1 MEITL
6 LATTYVLA
14 LSYAV
19 LSLVRGLLRRRG
31 QCCYMLGYECYKAP
45 EDTKLNTDQCAR
57 IILRNK
63 NLNLE
68 DYRFLLKTM
77 ARSGIGENT
86 YGPRLVLDGHEEA
99 PTLREA
105 HLELDEVFQQTVS
118 KVLASTGVAPSEIDI
133 LIVNVSLFSPA
144 PSLTSRIVNH
154 FKLRED
160 IKTFNLAGM
169 GCSASLVAIHL
180 VQELFKTK
188 DNALAL
194 VVSTESMGSHWYCGK
209 EKSMIISNCLFRIG
223 GCAVLLTND
232 RNRAKGQAIM
242 KLSRSVRVHHGS
254 HDESYGCCIQE
265 EDEQGHQGFRLTKY
279 LVKAAG
285 QALEANLRILLPQVL
300 PVRELVRYTLANAL
314 VNNPFVDRKNRKV
327 RGGPSLNLNLK
338 AGIDHFCVHPGGKAV
353 IDTVGKGLNLSEY
366 DIEPSR
372 MALHRF
378 GNTSAGGNWY
388 VLGYMEAKKRLKRGD
403 KVLMISLGAG
413 FKSNTCV
420 WEVMRDLE
428 RPNVWEDSLEDYPW
442 ASLDNPFMDKYGWI
456 YDEFLNFAR
465 LDEVQMAVR

>member
-6 LATTYVLA
+6 LATLYVLA
-14 LSYAV
+14 ATYAV
-19 LSLVRGLLRRRG
+19 LSLVRGFLRRRG

-45 EDTKLNTDQCAR
+45 EDTKLDTDNCVR
-57 IILRNK
+57 VILRNK
-63 NLNLE
+63 NLNLD

-77 ARSGIGENT
+77 VRSGIGNDT
-86 YGPRLVLDGHEEA
+86 YGPRLVLEGHEEA
-99 PTLREA
+99 PTLLGA
-105 HLELDEVFQQTVS
+105 YQELDEVFQQTVS

-154 FKLRED
+154 FKLRDD

-180 VQELFKTK
+180 VQELFKTR

-209 EKSMIISNCLFRIG
+209 EKSMIISNCLFRMG
-223 GCAVLLTND
+223 GCAILLTND
-232 RNRAKGQAIM
+232 RARAKDRAVM
-242 KLSRSVRVHHGS
+242 KLGRSVRIHHGS
-254 HDESYGCCIQE
+254 HDESYSCCIQA
-265 EDEQGHQGFRLTKY
+265 EDELGHQGFRLTKY
-279 LVKAAG
+279 LVKAAA

-300 PVRELVRYTLANAL
+300 PIRELVHYKLANAL
-314 VNNPFVDRKNRKV
+314 ANNPFAKRKTRKA
-327 RGGPSLNLNLK
+327 RGGLNLK
-338 AGIDHFCVHPGGKAV
+338 SGIDHFCVHPGGKAV
-353 IDTVGKGLNLSEY
+353 VDTVGKGLNLSDY
-366 DIEPSR
+366 DLEPSR

-420 WEVMRDLE
+420 WEVMRDLD
-428 RPNVWEDSLEDYPW
+428 RPNVWEDSLKDYPR
-442 ASLDNPFMDKYGWI
+442 ASLDNPFMEKYGWLN
-456 YDEFLNFAR
+456 DECLNFVR
-465 LDEVQMAVR
+465 LDEANMWG

>member
-6 LATTYVLA
+6 LATMYVLA
-14 LSYAV
+14 AAYAV
-19 LSLVRGLLRRRG
+19 LSLARGLLRRRG

-45 EDTKLNTDQCAR
+45 EDTKLTTDECVR
-57 IILRNK
+57 VVLRNK

-77 ARSGIGENT
+77 ARSGIGEDS
-86 YGPRLVLDGHEEA
+86 YGPRLVLDGHEED
-99 PTLREA
+99 PTLPDA
-105 HLELDEVFQQTVS
+105 LLELDVVFQQTVS
-118 KVLASTGVAPSEIDI
+118 KVLASTGVAPPEIDI

-154 FKLRED
+154 FKLRD
-160 IKTFNLAGM
+160 DVKTFNLAGM

-180 VQELFKTK
+180 VQELFKTQ
-188 DNALAL
+188 DNAVAL

-209 EKSMIISNCLFRIG
+209 EKSMIISNCLFRMG

-232 RNRAKGQAIM
+232 RARAKDGALM
-242 KLSRSVRVHHGS
+242 KLGSSVRIHHGS

-265 EDEQGHQGFRLTKY
+265 EDGQGHQGFRLTKY

-285 QALEANLRILLPQVL
+285 QALEANLRILLPRVL
-300 PVRELVRYTLANAL
+300 PIHELVRYILANAL
-314 VNNPFVDRKNRKV
+314 AGNPFAKRKAQKV

-338 AGIDHFCVHPGGKAV
+338 SGIDHFCVHPGGKAV
-353 IDTVGKGLNLSEY
+353 IDTVGKGLNLSDY
-366 DIEPSR
+366 DLEPSR

-403 KVLMISLGAG
+403 TVLMISLGAG

-428 RPNVWEDSLEDYPW
+428 RPNVWADSVEDYPA
-442 ASLDNPFMDKYGWI
+442 ASLENPFMDKYGWI
-456 YDEFLNFAR
+456 YDDSLNFVR
-465 LDEVQMAVR
+465 LEEAEMVR